1 MNNVLAR
8 KATLTTSWQPLSGE
22 RAVASVTVTAPTYN
36 TGNVLLKGDTGD
48 EVPLEPGE
56 WHELAH
62 VDLAEVEV
70 KGTAGDIVTVVGG
83 TW

>member
-1 MNNVLAR
+1 MNNLIAR
-8 KATLTTSWQPLSGE
+8 KITLTTSWQSLAGE
-22 RAVASVTVTAPTYN
+22 KTVASVTVTAPTAN
-36 TGNVLLKGDTGD
+36 AGNVLLDGDTGD

-56 WHELAH
+56 WHEFKNINLA
-62 VDLAEVEV
+62 DLQV

>member
-1 MNNVLAR
+1 MNNVIAR
-8 KATLTTSWQPLSGE
+8 KVTVTTSWQALAVEPT
-22 RAVASVTVTAPTYN
+22 VASVNVTAPTYN
-36 TGNVLLKGDTGD
+36 SGNVLLKGDTGD

-56 WHELAH
+56 WHVLLS
-62 VDLAEVEV
+62 VDLAQIEV

>member
-1 MNNVLAR
+1 MNNVIAR
-8 KATLTTSWQPLSGE
+8 KVTVTTSWQPLASE
-22 RAVASVTVTAPTYN
+22 PTVASVTVTTPTYN
-36 TGNVLLKGDTGD
+36 EANVLLKGDTGD

-56 WHELAH
+56 WHVLLHVNLAQIE
-62 VDLAEVEV
+62 A